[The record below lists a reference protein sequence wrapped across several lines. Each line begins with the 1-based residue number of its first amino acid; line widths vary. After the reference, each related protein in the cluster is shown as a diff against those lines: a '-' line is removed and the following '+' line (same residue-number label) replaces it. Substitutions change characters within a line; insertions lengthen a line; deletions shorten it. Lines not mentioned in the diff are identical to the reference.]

1 MGINTTM
8 VCHCNWIARALSLS
22 PSPLAQFLT
31 VEVTGRGPLSSLP
44 PSNRRQGGRSHIR
57 PNLHGW
63 ESIASRL
70 FDHHC
75 SRGGSWNSPRR
86 SLFKPFWRL
95 LGMAGPFAVAGGWRM
110 FSGLLLLHGGWPP
123 SKNRLAVMFLRTT
136 ISSLVFSA
144 LAPKES
150 IDSTSTCSVAG
161 TSIHYFSTGVC
172 KARPWKTVSS
182 NPSLAG
188 TNEPTLIK
196 CGLRSR
202 ASPTVSLGGK
212 NPWCRISMYD
222 RNGLPIVKA
231 YPEGW

>member
-1 MGINTTM
+1 MITIAAAVGAGI
-8 VCHCNWIARALSLS
+8 VLGG
-22 PSPLAQFLT
+22 
-31 VEVTGRGPLSSLP
+31 VYSSLLGGCLVW
-44 PSNRRQGGRSHIR
+44 QG
-57 PNLHGW
+57 LL
-63 ESIASRL
+63 RL
-70 FDHHC
+70 Q
-75 SRGGSWNSPRR
+75 G
-86 SLFKPFWRL
+86 
-95 LGMAGPFAVAGGWRM
+95 AGGC
-110 FSGLLLLHGGWPP
+110 SQGCCCYTVGWPP
-123 SKNRLAVMFLRTT
+123 SKNQLAVMFLRTT

-212 NPWCRISMYD
+212 NPWCRTSMYD
-222 RNGLPIVKA
+222 RNGLPIFKA
-231 YPEGW
+231 YSEGW